1 MRLPTAGVKYHR
13 NDLQRAYS
21 EIERADTENF
31 KRRQDVEIG
40 DARLILKSPNGTRYS
55 VTVDNSGNLSASSL

>member
-13 NDLQRAYS
+13 NDVQLAYA
-21 EIERADTENF
+21 EIERADAENF
-31 KRRQDVEIG
+31 KKRSDLEVG

>member
-13 NDLQRAYS
+13 NDVQRAYS
-21 EIERADTENF
+21 EIERADSENH
-31 KRRQDVEIG
+31 KKRQDIEVG
-40 DARLILKSPNGTRYS
+40 DARLILKSPDGTRYS

>member
-13 NDLQRAYS
+13 NDLQLAYS
-21 EIERADTENF
+21 EIERADADNF
-31 KRRQDVEIG
+31 KKRSDLEVG
-40 DARLILKSPNGTRYS
+40 DARLILKSPDGTRYS

>member
-1 MRLPTAGVKYHR
+1 MRLPNAGVKYHR
-13 NDLQRAYS
+13 NDLQLAYG
-21 EIERADTENF
+21 EIERADSENH
-31 KRRQDVEIG
+31 KKRQDVEVR

>member
-1 MRLPTAGVKYHR
+1 MRLPNAGIKYHR
-13 NDLQRAYS
+13 NDVQRAYS
-21 EIERADTENF
+21 EIERADSENF

-55 VTVDNSGNLSASSL
+55 ITVDNSGNLSASSL